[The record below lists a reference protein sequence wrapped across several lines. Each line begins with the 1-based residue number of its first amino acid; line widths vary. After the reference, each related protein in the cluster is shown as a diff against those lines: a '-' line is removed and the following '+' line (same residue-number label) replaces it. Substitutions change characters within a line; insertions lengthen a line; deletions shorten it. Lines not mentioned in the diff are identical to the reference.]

1 MGPQPPPRSN
11 GRGPKPTPRPS
22 VAPRTVAPRPVDHV
36 PVPVESELAAGS
48 TATALADPGAPAAS
62 TAASPATEAPPIESS
77 RPGRPGYIPALDG
90 LRAVAVLAVVAY
102 HLEELPGGFFGVD
115 VFFVISGFLITRL
128 LLSERE
134 RRGGIAL
141 GSFWIRRF
149 KRLVPA
155 LFVVLVA
162 VSLASRL
169 WLPAWRLGQ
178 IRWDALAG
186 LGYVANWR
194 FVLSGQSYFASGLA
208 PSPLRHTWSLAIEE
222 QFYVLWPLVVVGIAK
237 LTKDHLRRGV
247 GIVAAVAM
255 VISAG
260 WMAFAASIG
269 MDLSRIYYGTDT
281 RVFALF
287 GGALLG
293 TWWDPASRAGRTRAD
308 RRRWAKRWSIAG
320 TVALVPVVWF
330 FVFGSNAEAVWYQ
343 GRFQLLALC
352 AVVLVSGVATGR
364 GPLDGVLAHPVLVW
378 IGRRSYGIY
387 LWSWPTQV
395 FLSEYWGLEG
405 YALDA
410 AVVAISVALAALSFW
425 LVEEPIRTGERP
437 AGFGTPSPKDRRA
450 IPRVA
455 FSAMALVLVVGVI
468 VGTSAGAPKE
478 PDYASVKDEEVLDA
492 ALGDLTPA
500 EAKALEAQAAS
511 TTTAVPIDEGPPGPF
526 SGAKDIVVDP
536 MASVDP
542 SARLGRPMKVM
553 IAGDSVGWSLGWK
566 LDGGVEPSVS
576 LFDRA
581 VIGCGLMPPESEFLV
596 RGREPEQYGELCQ
609 SVDLVE
615 LKGLGENP
623 DAVLLWIGAWE
634 VYDHEYQGKSYRVGT
649 KRYAEFLED
658 RIQQRVDKYRGVGAA
673 TVMPVVPCFAHNAAR
688 LGDERQDAERIDWV
702 NERVRNVAE
711 RNAGWVRLVDPDHK
725 LCADGKALAT
735 TPDGIPLREDGSHFD
750 PPAAVWF
757 WNSWLVGQMGAA
769 FDVQPPVDPTATT
782 TTSVPTTTG
791 VPDTQGG

>member
-1 MGPQPPPRSN
+1 MGPKPPPRPN
-11 GRGPKPTPRPS
+11 GRGPKPTPRPQ

-36 PVPVESELAAGS
+36 PIAVADPVVGPEPPVEPAGSLAAV
-48 TATALADPGAPAAS
+48 DAAV
-62 TAASPATEAPPIESS
+62 AGHP

-102 HLEELPGGFFGVD
+102 HLDELPGGFFGVD

-128 LLSERE
+128 LLAERE
-134 RRGGIAL
+134 RNGGIAL

-162 VSLASRL
+162 VSLGSRL

-194 FVLSGQSYFASGLA
+194 FVLSGQSYFSSGLA

-222 QFYVLWPLVVVGIAK
+222 QFYVLWPLIVVGVAK
-237 LTKDHLRRGV
+237 LAKDHLRRGV
-247 GIVAAVAM
+247 GIVAGAAM
-255 VISAG
+255 VASAG

-293 TWWDPASRAGRTRAD
+293 TWWDPASQAGRTRAD
-308 RRRWAKRWSIAG
+308 RRRWATRWSIAG
-320 TVALVPVVWF
+320 TVALVPVIGSFW
-330 FVFGSNAEAVWYQ
+330 FGSNAEAVWYQ

-395 FLSEYWGLEG
+395 FLSEYWGLDG

-410 AVVAISVALAALSFW
+410 AVVSLSIALAALSFW
-425 LVEEPIRTGERP
+425 LVEEPIRTGQRP
-437 AGFGTPSPKDRRA
+437 AGFGAPSPKDRQR

-468 VGTSAGAPKE
+468 VGTSAGAPKP
-478 PDYASVKDEEVLDA
+478 PDYTSVNDDEVLDA
-492 ALGDLTPA
+492 ALSPA
-500 EAKALEAQAAS
+500 EAKALAAQAA
-511 TTTAVPIDEGPPGPF
+511 TTTTVAPIDEGPPGPF
-526 SGAKDIVVDP
+526 TGAADVVVDP
-536 MASVDP
+536 AASVDP
-542 SARLGRPMKVM
+542 SLRAGRPMKVM
-553 IAGDSVGWSLGWK
+553 IAGDSVGWSLGWD
-566 LDGGVEPSVS
+566 LHGGVDTSVS

-581 VIGCGLMPPESEFLV
+581 VIGCGLMPPDSKFKV
-596 RGREPEQYGELCQ
+596 KGREPEQYGKLCQ
-609 SVDLVE
+609 SADLVE
-615 LKGLGENP
+615 YKGLGEQP

-634 VYDHEYQGKSYRVGT
+634 VYDHEYQGTSYRVGT

-673 TVMPVVPCFAHNAAR
+673 TIMPVVPCFARNAAR

-702 NERVRNVAE
+702 NERVRNVAK
-711 RNAGWVRLVDPDHK
+711 RNVGWVRLIDPSGK
-725 LCADGKALAT
+725 LCNPDGSAVAA
-735 TPDGIPLREDGSHFD
+735 TPDGVPLREDGSHFD
-750 PPAAVWF
+750 PPAAIWF

-769 FDVQPPVDPTATT
+769 FDVTPPADPNATT
-782 TTSVPTTTG
+782 TTAVATPSSG
-791 VPDTQGG
+791 VPDTRGG

>member
-1 MGPQPPPRSN
+1 MGPQPPPRPN
-11 GRGPKPTPRPS
+11 ERGPRPTPRPS
-22 VAPRTVAPRPVDHV
+22 VAPRTVSARPVDHV
-36 PVPVESELAAGS
+36 PVPVAAPVAEVEPSAEPVGS
-48 TATALADPGAPAAS
+48 LDAVDEAVAAH
-62 TAASPATEAPPIESS
+62 P

-128 LLSERE
+128 LLAERE
-134 RRGGIAL
+134 RNGGIAL

-169 WLPAWRLGQ
+169 WLPAFRLGD
-178 IRWDALAG
+178 IRADALAAIA
-186 LGYVANWR
+186 YVANWR

-222 QFYVLWPLVVVGIAK
+222 QFYVFWPLIVVVVAK
-237 LTKDHLRRGV
+237 LTKGHLRRGV
-247 GIVAAVAM
+247 GIVAGVAM

-293 TWWDPASRAGRTRAD
+293 TWWDPASQAGRTRAD
-308 RRRWAKRWSIAG
+308 RRAWARRWSVAG
-320 TVALVPVVWF
+320 TVAVIPVIGF
-330 FVFGSNAEAVWYQ
+330 FWFGSNAEAVWYQ
-343 GRFQLLALC
+343 GWFQLLALC

-364 GPLDGVLAHPVLVW
+364 GPLDAVLAHPALVW

-395 FLSEYWGLEG
+395 VLSEYWGLEG
-405 YALDA
+405 LALDA
-410 AVVAISVALAALSFW
+410 AVVSVSIALAALSFW

-437 AGFGTPSPKDRRA
+437 AGFGTPSPRDRKR
-450 IPRVA
+450 IPRAA

-468 VGTSAGAPKE
+468 VGTSAGAPKP
-478 PDYASVKDEEVLDA
+478 PDYTSVKDGEVLDA
-492 ALGDLTPA
+492 ALGDMTPA
-500 EAKALEAQAAS
+500 EAEALKAQAATS
-511 TTTAVPIDEGPPGPF
+511 TTVVPIDEGPPGPF
-526 SGAKDIVVDP
+526 TGAKDVVVDP
-536 MASVDP
+536 AASVDP
-542 SARLGRPMKVM
+542 AVRLGRPMRVM
-553 IAGDSVGWSLGWK
+553 IAGDSVGWSLGWN
-566 LDGGVEPSVS
+566 LGGGVNPNVE

-581 VIGCGLMPPESEFLV
+581 VIGCGLMPPDAKFIV
-596 RGREPEQYGELCQ
+596 TGKEPEQYGDLCKE
-609 SVDLVE
+609 VDLVE

-634 VYDHEYQGKSYRVGT
+634 VYDHEYQGTSYRVGT

-658 RIQQRVDKYRGVGAA
+658 RIQQRIDKYRGVGAA
-673 TVMPVVPCFAHNAAR
+673 TIMPVVPCFGENAAR
-688 LGDERQDAERIDWV
+688 LGHERQDAERIDWV
-702 NERVRNVAE
+702 NERVREVAKRNV
-711 RNAGWVRLVDPDHK
+711 GWVRLIDPDSK
-725 LCADGKALAT
+725 LCADGEALPAN
-735 TPDGIPLREDGSHFD
+735 PDGVALREDGSHFT

-757 WNSWLVGQMGAA
+757 WNSWLIGQMGAA
-769 FDVQPPVDPTATT
+769 FDVTPPPDPNAATAPPE
-782 TTSVPTTTG
+782 PTTTG
-791 VPDTQGG
+791 VPNTQGG